1 VKEGSTIKAMSGEER
16 LFKKKKTNKQTNK
29 QKRRVYKRMK
39 RNGREKS

>member
-16 LFKKKKTNKQTNK
+16 LFKKTNKQTNK